1 MFNVLSGLQEGSR
14 SVVVVSRASNGAT
27 FVKGDVVVTSG
38 GKLSAAGAADAMF
51 LEFVFEDLT
60 GNSSGKYTVI
70 YGSMEAETDNIDDT
84 GSGAGSARI
93 AELNPQLQV
102 IGVDINQTSVA
113 IATENHQ
120 LSNLQF
126 IVGDIEQNIFAQAR
140 LKPDVFLNSASWHHV
155 SSFNNYQKENFIFH
169 A

>member
-27 FVKGDVVVTSG
+27 FVKGDAVVTSG
-38 GKLSAAGAADAMF
+38 GKLSAAGVADAMF

-84 GSGAGSARI
+84 GSGTGAGAIVADALLSTLAGKI
-93 AELNPQLQV
+93 VKANTADLAAPISNV
-102 IGVDINQTSVA
+102 WGKCISVTTAVDLTKGGSGTKTITFR
-113 IATENHQ
+113 TR
-120 LSNLQF
+120 
-126 IVGDIEQNIFAQAR
+126 G
-140 LKPDVFLNSASWHHV
+140 
-155 SSFNNYQKENFIFH
+155 
-169 A
+169 

>member
-84 GSGAGSARI
+84 GSGAGSGAIVADSPLSCLAGKIVKGNTADLAAPVSNIWGKCI
-93 AELNPQLQV
+93 AV
-102 IGVDINQTSVA
+102 STVVDLTKGGSGTKTITFRTRN
-113 IATENHQ
+113 
-120 LSNLQF
+120 
-126 IVGDIEQNIFAQAR
+126 
-140 LKPDVFLNSASWHHV
+140 
-155 SSFNNYQKENFIFH
+155 
-169 A
+169 